1 MRQRER
7 DRAKNKSASELVVAA
22 ASEEL
27 TRHGS
32 AADHPMVCPATS
44 AIYKCDR
51 ESELMTCHQHQRRS
65 SMRVAY
71 PSWVSSSTSD
81 GLPRVVIFN
90 VHEVTPNVWL

>member
-32 AADHPMVCPATS
+32 AADHPMVCPAAS
-44 AIYKCDR
+44 RIY
-51 ESELMTCHQHQRRS
+51 E
-65 SMRVAY
+65 
-71 PSWVSSSTSD
+71 
-81 GLPRVVIFN
+81 
-90 VHEVTPNVWL
+90 